1 MKSLFKVAHFGRRL
15 THFELGVHFLD
26 LRSVLFELGGERL
39 YLLLLLRGRCPQVLN
54 FEIER
59 RLLGS
64 GIGNGLGPD
73 AAFGRKSTRIGSIHG
88 DRAQSSIRIDHHH
101 SGRGGGN
108 RRTKD
113 IVDRAP
119 VTDLAKNTVHTRV
132 VTDDDIVI
140 AVVIPDPAIV
150 PRAT

>member
-1 MKSLFKVAHFGRRL
+1 MNFLSRKTFKVCSQRLWSSAYAFRAGRSL
-15 THFELGVHFLD
+15 SGFAYL
-26 LRSVLFELGGERL
+26 LFNLGGERL
-39 YLLLLLRGRCPQVLN
+39 YLLLLLGGRCLQVLN
-54 FEIER
+54 CLIEH
-59 RLLGS
+59 RLLG

-88 DRAQSSIRIDHHH
+88 DRAQSSIGIDHHN

-108 RRTKD
+108 RRTEN

-132 VTDDDIVI
+132 VADDDIVI
-140 AVVIPDPAIV
+140 
-150 PRAT
+150 RRW